1 MKKYT
6 TITNRGS
13 FPISGFRVSE
23 GNMHRSY
30 CSCGYDACDVLKTC
44 PICGNTKWTTKHDN
58 FKTYSVNLNGKNT
71 TINVTTVHYALDYND
86 LPATILVKKENTVVQ
101 SLWTCDRP
109 LSEIFVEFPE
119 MLTVP
124 EIRLGYE
131 ILKANNL
138 LDKDCGW
145 YYSPNRKWQDLM
157 LYTSKCINEN
167 KSYAPKIT
175 ETLIDRIGT
184 YDLLSKLSFIARHS
198 RSIKDVI
205 NSLDNLKPHIYIFM
219 KSTAIFERI
228 VQNPKIYDS
237 IDDEIGSF
245 IAAYY
250 AEGYID
256 VLPVL
261 LDVLCEEK
269 FTPDK
274 RQMFIKWMKDNFH
287 TIGYNSC
294 RELNLMLEW
303 IKNNSFDNTKEYN
316 MLRNRER
323 FTKYFN
329 GLKYDA
335 AMLDFYQNPA
345 DAIIKL
351 SKIK

>member
-30 CSCGYDACDVLKTC
+30 CSCGYDVCDILQTC
-44 PICGNTKWTTKHDN
+44 PICGNTKWTTKYDK
-58 FKTYSVNLNGKNT
+58 FKTYKVNLNGKHT
-71 TINVTTVHYALDYND
+71 TISVTTAYYTLEYND
-86 LPATILVKKENTVVQ
+86 LPATILLKKENTVVQ
-101 SLWTCDRP
+101 ELWTCERP
-109 LSEIFVEFPE
+109 IPEMIVEFPE

-131 ILKANNL
+131 ILKNNNL
-138 LDKDCGW
+138 LDADCGW

-175 ETLIDRIGT
+175 EILIDRIGT
-184 YDLLSKLSFIARHS
+184 YDLLSKLAYVAKKS
-198 RSIKDVI
+198 RNIKDVI
-205 NSLDNLKPHIYIFM
+205 SSLEDLKPHVYVFM
-219 KSTAIFERI
+219 KSTAIFESLLD
-228 VQNPKIYDS
+228 NPKRYDS
-237 IDDEIGSF
+237 IDDEIGAF
-245 IAAYY
+245 VAAYY
-250 AEGYID
+250 AEGYISALPELLK
-256 VLPVL
+256 VLS
-261 LDVLCEEK
+261 EEK
-269 FTPDK
+269 FTPAK

-287 TIGYNSC
+287 TVDYNSC
-294 RELNLMLEW
+294 IDLKNMLEW
-303 IKNNSFDNTKEYN
+303 IKHNSFDNTKEYN

-329 GLKYDA
+329 GLKYDD

-351 SKIK
+351 SNIK